1 MRKQEKLQ
9 KEVDD
14 SFNACRC
21 NSEWS
26 MCKVFIEKDLEKL
39 GYILT
44 EYRKVQKLNQQRRTY
59 EKI

>member
-21 NSEWS
+21 DSEWS

-44 EYRKVQKLNQQRRTY
+44 EYRKVQII
-59 EKI
+59 EEDV